1 MPAWV
6 RVHLPGV
13 GTWSQ
18 RDDVPTRPGAQV
30 LDGVEALDPAGRPL
44 PDVPEAALD
53 GADDDAF
60 GDWFEQSAS
69 EPDAQDAPSP
79 AAPAGAT
86 AEKAATTPGDTKAGT
101 PTPTGTTSPNK
112 E

>member
-6 RVHLPGV
+6 RVRLPGV

-18 RDDVPTRPGAQV
+18 RDDVPMREGAEV
-30 LDGVEALDPAGRPL
+30 LAGVEALDPAGRAL
-44 PDVPEAALD
+44 PDVPEGALEGASDEDFGEWLERGAARP
-53 GADDDAF
+53 DDT
-60 GDWFEQSAS
+60 
-69 EPDAQDAPSP
+69 SP
-79 AAPAGAT
+79 AAPPGAT